1 MSKPPK
7 DNIISFPSA
16 LAFPRGKLEDQS
28 DMIALVG
35 ISSRKTAAVTF
46 TDAKTARAVE
56 CPEGKKH
63 WEAWHKSDSYLGVRV
78 ASPRKRDGRA
88 LRVWIARYKDG
99 SKHTKKV
106 LGRCTHMD
114 YDEAHYQALRCKRV
128 GAARSDDVIVETLE
142 EAYDSYIAVRKTL
155 SIAALADYKKAMAI
169 VKDWKHRKID
179 SFTPKEMSDRFK
191 KIKEDIQDKPKA
203 KLVGYDGNS
212 TAVSVMR
219 LLRSIFNDAIAN
231 HIIRFNP
238 VSGLVRTGALKRTA
252 RKAKPLEFAKLPE
265 FWRWLH
271 HGQCQPVV
279 RHYIL
284 ISLFTGFRLSV
295 LNDLKWDN
303 YSSRMKTYKLYPDT
317 RGNKSKALVPMP
329 LPQFLID
336 EVFEPRYKDR
346 NPRDVYILPSVR
358 YAGEP
363 VRSVRGSLKALSA
376 AIGVKISVHDL
387 RRLSA
392 TICLRATNNFLVMKR
407 LLTHNL
413 NAAAEREATS
423 SGYPTTE
430 YNELLAAMESMVK
443 YVFDAVGEVYVPRKI
458 APVMRPVEA

>member
-1 MSKPPK
+1 MSKPPEST
-7 DNIISFPSA
+7 IIPFPSA
-16 LAFPRGKLEDQS
+16 LAFPRGKLEDAAP
-28 DMIALVG
+28 MIALVG
-35 ISSRKTAAVTF
+35 NSSRTAAAVTF
-46 TDAKTARAVE
+46 TDAKTALAVE

-63 WEAWHKSDSYLGVRV
+63 WEAWHKLDSYLGVRV

-114 YDEAHYQALRCKRV
+114 YDEAHYQALRCKRI

-155 SIAALADYKKAMAI
+155 SEAALADYKKAMAI

-191 KIKEDIQDKPKA
+191 KIKKDIQDTPKA
-203 KLVGYDGNS
+203 KRVGYDGNS

-238 VSGLVRTGALKRTA
+238 VSGLVRTGALKRTP
-252 RKAKPLEFAKLPE
+252 RKAKPLEFSKLPE

-271 HGQCQPVV
+271 HGTCQPVV
-279 RHYIL
+279 RDYIL
-284 ISLFTGFRLSV
+284 IALFTGFRLSV
-295 LNDLKWDN
+295 MNDLKWDF
-303 YSSRMKTYKLYPDT
+303 YSSRMKTYKLLPET

-329 LPQFLID
+329 LPSLVVEI
-336 EVFEPRYKDR
+336 FERRYKERAPD
-346 NPRDVYILPSVR
+346 DIYVLPSVR
-358 YAGEP
+358 YQGEP
-363 VRSVRGSLKALSA
+363 VKSVRGSLKALSK
-376 AIGVKISVHDL
+376 AIGVKVNVHDL

-413 NAAAEREATS
+413 NAAAEREATA

-430 YNELLAAMESMVK
+430 YNELLSAMEAMVK
-443 YVFDAVGEVYVPRKI
+443 YVFDAVGETYT
-458 APVMRPVEA
+458 